1 MYFEVENNIDPVTLD
16 CGEQRLQRENRKA
29 PGGHRRTDAAQAS
42 SLKGLGHLPIKR
54 RVRGIE
60 RTSRI

>member
-54 RVRGIE
+54 RV
-60 RTSRI
+60 